1 MASRMRLRRDDG
13 QVYLNRWGFE
23 HDRIGGVFLHKMEAP
38 DPGLDLHDHPWRFLS
53 FILKGGY
60 TEERRLVDDACLYA
74 ELAESIDATTVDL
87 RKVPWPRGHVSRRR
101 RFSFKWLYLNE
112 CHRITHL
119 PKGVSWSIILHGPKR
134 KDRPAGA
141 KWGFYTSKGWVA
153 GQDFRTESRD
163 LWNEI

>member
-1 MASRMRLRRDDG
+1 MASRMRLRRADG
-13 QVYLNRWGFE
+13 SVYLNRWGCE

-38 DPGLDLHDHPWRFLS
+38 DPGLDLHDHPWKFLS

-60 TEERRLVDDACLYA
+60 TEERRLVDDADIWAAFA
-74 ELAESIDATTVDL
+74 EDMDIHRSVSS
-87 RKVPWPRGHVSRRR
+87 PWPRGLIYRRR

-112 CHRITHL
+112 CHRITYL